1 MQRLGQCSH
10 LLYQLLL
17 TPRGAGSRWR
27 PTLETDMSGYELIPP
42 RRRTVWQKAGEACGM
57 LVIYA
62 ILFLLLAKFIGWL
75 L

>member
-1 MQRLGQCSH
+1 
-10 LLYQLLL
+10 
-17 TPRGAGSRWR
+17 
-27 PTLETDMSGYELIPP
+27 MSGYELIPP